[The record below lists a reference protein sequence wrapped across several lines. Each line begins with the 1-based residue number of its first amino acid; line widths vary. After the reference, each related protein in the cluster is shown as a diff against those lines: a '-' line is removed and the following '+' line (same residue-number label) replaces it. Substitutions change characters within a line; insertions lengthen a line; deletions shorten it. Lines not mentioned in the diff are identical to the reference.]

1 MPQKGNINAA
11 SQELIGSFGADA
23 PRLKVTAEEE
33 MNVVKSWHFVSPQSL
48 ELELLELLTYEDVHG
63 PAPLESDAGN
73 CCSIL

>member
-1 MPQKGNINAA
+1 MPQKGNIAA
-11 SQELIGSFGADA
+11 SQELIVAGADA

-33 MNVVKSWHFVSPQSL
+33 MNVVKSWHFVSPNSL
-48 ELELLELLTYEDVHG
+48 ELELFELLTYEDVHG